1 MTGRPPKNGNPTRP
15 TLAQIGMTKR
25 QSSEWQKLAQIP
37 EPEFLGII
45 HELQATGRRATTGG
59 VVRAWHGAKARR
71 LASLGRMA
79 TELRA
84 AGWTCFP
91 PPSEGDE

>member
-45 HELQATGRRATTGG
+45 HELQATGGG
-59 VVRAWHGAKARR
+59 VRDVSSVGTPI
-71 LASLGRMA
+71 SGGRSG
-79 TELRA
+79 RS
-84 AGWTCFP
+84 FV
-91 PPSEGDE
+91 